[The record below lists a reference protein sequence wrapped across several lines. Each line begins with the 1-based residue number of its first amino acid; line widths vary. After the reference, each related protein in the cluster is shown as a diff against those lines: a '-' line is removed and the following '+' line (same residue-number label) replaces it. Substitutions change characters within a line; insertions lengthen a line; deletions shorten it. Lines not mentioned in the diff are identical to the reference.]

1 MRLRVA
7 AGSYGLINGP
17 ELKSK
22 AVILL
27 HQRRSIDE

>member
-1 MRLRVA
+1 MA
-7 AGSYGLINGP
+7 AGNYGLVIGP

-27 HQRRSIDE
+27 PQRRSIDE